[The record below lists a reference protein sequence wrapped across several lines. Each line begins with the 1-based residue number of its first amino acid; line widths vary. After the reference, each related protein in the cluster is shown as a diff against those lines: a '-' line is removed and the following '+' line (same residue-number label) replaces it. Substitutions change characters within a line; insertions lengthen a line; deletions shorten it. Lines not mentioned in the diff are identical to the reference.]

1 MPAPSAVVRPLA
13 EACAVGLLVTLIV
26 AGPLAIGGA
35 PGWARLG
42 LDLLAA
48 AATILWALS
57 ARRSPWL
64 LLVPLVSLVVGA
76 IQLVPLPDGLLVWL
90 APVSGGRWKV
100 ALEGIGGA
108 RGRISLDPHSTAA
121 SLRQLL
127 LGLGVVVVVADL
139 GRVSRWRRWLLGA
152 LAVSA
157 VLIVG
162 LGLAFPVRKGDGHK
176 LLGWYLL
183 DGPLDF
189 WRSPVVEPVA
199 SAAISYPL
207 WMTAGDQ
214 RYEVEEWVNGDG
226 FGSYVDTNKFAAGV
240 YLTVPVLCGML
251 VWMARRWLPGLAGAA
266 AGAVA
271 AGAVLIGAGWV
282 TGRMAGS
289 RAGTAALVLAALVL
303 AAAAVQSRWARW
315 LTGGLAAAA
324 TAALLA
330 GLLMLHGPLRGL
342 EKFFPDRVRPAVTK
356 MLGDGRAEAARVANR
371 MFRASP
377 LLGTGLGTYRGLH
390 PRLLPESATHF
401 AFAHDDVDQ
410 WLAETGLV
418 GLAGAVGL
426 CVTLGIAWS
435 RWRKRVPPADWAWH
449 AGVWA
454 ALAGLA
460 VHSFFDWNL
469 HLPANA
475 FLAAVLVGLA
485 LSAEGLAP
493 VSSAT
498 TARGK
503 PAFAPTAFVATPA
516 ILGVLLAIA
525 CAASVGL
532 VWRDVGSA
540 AVVRHLREALV
551 EVRRAALA
559 KPPEPLP
566 EEKLRAALA
575 AGVERAGRDPGHPDI
590 PLLIGQ
596 VQLHLAAAGDERAR
610 AAAEEAFLRART
622 LSAVCQG
629 LPEVLSPPEPRRSG
643 R

>member
-1 MPAPSAVVRPLA
+1 M
-13 EACAVGLLVTLIV
+13 
-26 AGPLAIGGA
+26 
-35 PGWARLG
+35 
-42 LDLLAA
+42 
-48 AATILWALS
+48 
-57 ARRSPWL
+57 
-64 LLVPLVSLVVGA
+64 
-76 IQLVPLPDGLLVWL
+76 LVWL

-127 LGLGVVVVVADL
+127 LGLGVAVVVADL
-139 GRVSRWRRWLLGA
+139 GRVTRWRRWLLGA

-157 VLIVG
+157 VVIVG
-162 LGLAFPVRKGDGHK
+162 TGLAFPVRKGDGHK

-199 SAAISYPL
+199 SVAMSYPL
-207 WMTAGDQ
+207 WMRVGDQ

-226 FGSYVDTNKFAAGV
+226 FGSYVDTNKFAGGV

-251 VWMARRWLPGLAGAA
+251 VWMARRWLPGLSG
-266 AGAVA
+266 VA
-271 AGAVLIGAGWV
+271 AGALAASAVLLGAGWV

-289 RAGTAALVLAALVL
+289 RAGTAALLLGALVL
-303 AAAAVQSRWARW
+303 AAVAVQSRWARW
-315 LTGGLAAAA
+315 LTGGIAAAAA
-324 TAALLA
+324 TAILV
-330 GLLMLHGPLRGL
+330 GLLVLHGPLRGL
-342 EKFFPDRVRPAVTK
+342 EKFLPERVRPAVTN

-390 PRLLPESATHF
+390 PRLLPDSATHW

-418 GLAGAVGL
+418 GLLGSGAL
-426 CVTLGIAWS
+426 LTALGISWRRWRRVVPASEWAWS
-435 RWRKRVPPADWAWH
+435 

-493 VSSAT
+493 VGSSAK
-498 TARGK
+498 ARGK
-503 PAFAPTAFVATPA
+503 PAVAPPAFNAAPT

-525 CAASVGL
+525 CAVSVGF

-540 AVVRHLREALV
+540 AVVRQLREALV
-551 EVRRAALA
+551 AVRRADLA
-559 KPPEPLP
+559 KPPQPLP
-566 EEKLRAALA
+566 EETLRAALA
-575 AGVERAGRDPGHPDI
+575 AGVERVGRDPGHPDL
-590 PLLIGQ
+590 PLVIGQ
-596 VQLHLAAAGDERAR
+596 VQLHLAAAGDETAR
-610 AAAEEAFLRART
+610 AAAEEAFLRARK
-622 LSAVCQG
+622 LSALCQG
-629 LPEVLSPPEPRRSG
+629 LPEALSPPEPRRSG